1 MSKPLSIACK
11 AVGATVIIGA
21 FVLVACLLSES
32 SRTMYPISRTRGAPT
47 GDQPPAPRRP

>member
-21 FVLVACLLSES
+21 FVLVACLFSES
-32 SRTMYPISRTRGAPT
+32 SRTMSVSYTHLTLPT
-47 GDQPPAPRRP
+47 IA